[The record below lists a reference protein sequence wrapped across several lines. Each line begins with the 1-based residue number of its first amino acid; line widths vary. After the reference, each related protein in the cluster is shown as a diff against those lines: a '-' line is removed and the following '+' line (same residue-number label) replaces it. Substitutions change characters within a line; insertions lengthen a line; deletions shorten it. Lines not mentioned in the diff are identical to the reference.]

1 MPNPRFTQTY
11 EEYAADPAPL
21 KLAREL
27 AEMRCL
33 IAETRDAID
42 QSRSDSALSF
52 IQGQAISVR
61 SHLEF
66 FFKQHLTSVVTRDLI
81 EGGYDQDE
89 IDSWSKFVEDAL
101 QETISNTDH
110 NLVAT
115 IKDHYRLHNGS
126 LSRNIRIDEASALA
140 KMYEGVGRVAEKMK
154 KLEDGLVLK
163 VDYGAELLE
172 ILSILVVKIVLPYV
186 PVDLRLQC
194 AKEADE
200 VLPMLV
206 HRLKLEAIDG
216 KVN

>member
-1 MPNPRFTQTY
+1 MGGQLPKARNLRKRSSSYRVANPDR
-11 EEYAADPAPL
+11 
-21 KLAREL
+21 LAR
-27 AEMRCL
+27 R
-33 IAETRDAID
+33 
-42 QSRSDSALSF
+42 
-52 IQGQAISVR
+52 
-61 SHLEF
+61 HLR
-66 FFKQHLTSVVTRDLI
+66 LLRAVAR
-81 EGGYDQDE
+81 
-89 IDSWSKFVEDAL
+89 VEL
-101 QETISNTDH
+101 QEC
-110 NLVAT
+110 A
-115 IKDHYRLHNGS
+115 
-126 LSRNIRIDEASALA
+126 DEASALA